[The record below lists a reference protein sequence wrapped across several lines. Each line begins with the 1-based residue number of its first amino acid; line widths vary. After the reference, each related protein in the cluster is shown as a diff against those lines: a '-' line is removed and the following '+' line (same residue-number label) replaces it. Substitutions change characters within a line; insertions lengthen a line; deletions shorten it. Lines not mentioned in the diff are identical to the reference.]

1 MAAAMGPAAGSA
13 AASAA
18 APKAASP
25 GARTST
31 APPGAPSGGRRPRRT
46 SAQARQHRAY
56 ELGRK
61 GRPLPDDLAADADAA
76 GAYGDGAN
84 DAAQDGPAAPK
95 APAAAP
101 AAPSAP
107 AKSSSRVKP
116 PSGGGFVL
124 GILAYALVLNYLQGG
139 PTQVRRW
146 LAAKFV
152 NRTGDSPSGS
162 GGKVSSS
169 IANEATRVVGQA
181 QTANATGTKYSTSP
195 PPTSGSPLEPVG
207 ELVPLRDYSG
217 TVMRGMWLVAPAAAA
232 FQRAQQIFGSTIPL
246 TGAYRTA
253 AVEQAGHDRDPAHF
267 PPVSERSYH
276 VRGMAIDVWAA
287 QLQRGQTPPAND
299 PRIISAL
306 EQAGFQRFDPTNKRG
321 EAMHWSFGVRG

>member
-1 MAAAMGPAAGSA
+1 MAATGPATG
-13 AASAA
+13 
-18 APKAASP
+18 PKP
-25 GARTST
+25 ST
-31 APPGAPSGGRRPRRT
+31 GQSTPPPGAPSGGRRKRRT

-56 ELGRK
+56 ELGRR
-61 GRPLPDDLAADADAA
+61 GRPLPDDLAADPDAA

-84 DAAQDGPAAPK
+84 DVAQADKAPTGGGPA
-95 APAAAP
+95 
-101 AAPSAP
+101 PST
-107 AKSSSRVKP
+107 SSARPTTVSKP
-116 PSGGGFVL
+116 VRLPSGGGFVL
-124 GILAYALVLNYLQGG
+124 GVLAYAVVLNYLQGG

-152 NRTGDSPSGS
+152 NRTGDATSASSGRS
-162 GGKVSSS
+162 GGGGGGGKVLSGV
-169 IANEATRVVGQA
+169 ANQATSVAAQA
-181 QTANATGTKYSTSP
+181 AGRP
-195 PPTSGSPLEPVG
+195 PSSGSPLEPLAD
-207 ELVPLRDYSG
+207 LVPLRDYSG
-217 TVMRGMWLVAPAAAA
+217 NVMRGMWLTAPAAAA

-267 PPVSERSYH
+267 PPVSDRSYH